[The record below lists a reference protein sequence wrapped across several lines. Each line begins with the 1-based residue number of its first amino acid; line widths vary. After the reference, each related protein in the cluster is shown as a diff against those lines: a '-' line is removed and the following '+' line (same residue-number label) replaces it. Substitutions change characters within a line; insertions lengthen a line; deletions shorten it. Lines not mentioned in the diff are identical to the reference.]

1 MNARAFT
8 RRAFVARLTLAGSA
22 LGALSG
28 FGWVREH
35 APALSTADAPT
46 GAPSA
51 QCRATPVVSFHLD
64 QPCLD
69 WSGEGLPYV
78 PPAGARAGDA
88 LACLSEAE
96 LFCCMHRY

>member
-1 MNARAFT
+1 MRARPFT
-8 RRAFVARLTLAGSA
+8 RRAFVARLTMAGSA

-28 FGWVREH
+28 FGWVREA
-35 APALSTADAPT
+35 APALSTAGALT
-46 GAPSA
+46 GVRQAR
-51 QCRATPVVSFHLD
+51 CRATPVVSFHLD
-64 QPCLD
+64 QPYLD

-78 PPAGARAGDA
+78 PPVGARAGDA